1 LVGIFISSWIYQKAA
16 AWFYARWVAKGN
28 QILRP
33 RLFVLLDFVFSCS
46 AGIAQGFTSA
56 ITRFVLG
63 LLFMLIQ
70 LTNITRPLVPM
81 QFAGLDSGFV
91 AYGSMLKA
99 ALAPFPRDIIPEL
112 AAATSSSFDV
122 VTSQESVTTVHQGSI
137 DHGIKIKEVP
147 GVKVVDQ
154 QSVPPPM

>member
-1 LVGIFISSWIYQKAA
+1 
-16 AWFYARWVAKGN
+16 
-28 QILRP
+28 
-33 RLFVLLDFVFSCS
+33 
-46 AGIAQGFTSA
+46 
-56 ITRFVLG
+56 
-63 LLFMLIQ
+63 
-70 LTNITRPLVPM
+70 M

-137 DHGIKIKEVP
+137 DHGIKEVP